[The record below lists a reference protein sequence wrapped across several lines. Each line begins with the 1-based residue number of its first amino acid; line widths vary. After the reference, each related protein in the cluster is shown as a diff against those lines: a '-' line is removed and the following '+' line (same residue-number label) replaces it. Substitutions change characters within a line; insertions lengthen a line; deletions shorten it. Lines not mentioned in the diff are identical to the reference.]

1 MGLMLFPLISIEKKS
16 YHVLSALVRILMSM
30 LSLTAI
36 APSYV
41 IVILGKSI
49 GREKKKKNKTRD
61 V

>member
-49 GREKKKKNKTRD
+49 GREKKKKK
-61 V
+61 